1 MNLRTDIFKSKQIF
15 IKDFKVY
22 KVFLKESLFKT
33 YLGSQKPT
41 FDNIRIPTLYRSLY
55 TVGKYVGKEMLLL
68 FLLSSR
74 KFLNSDSKLIEEVKA
89 LSNFA

>member
-41 FDNIRIPTLYRSLY
+41 FDDIRIPNIVPLTLHG
-55 TVGKYVGKEMLLL
+55 GKVRGQRNVIIVPL
-68 FLLSSR
+68 
-74 KFLNSDSKLIEEVKA
+74 VQ
-89 LSNFA
+89 